1 MTSKKENLVAS
12 SERKPAG
19 VNPWYVLATLFG
31 EDVTKETSN
40 KNSSMGEVIDRI
52 NTLLA
57 PNASNAFNKII

>member
-1 MTSKKENLVAS
+1 MFTCSIADSRAIGL
-12 SERKPAG
+12 AG

>member
-1 MTSKKENLVAS
+1 MSSKKENLVD
-12 SERKPAG
+12 EIEKKPASE
-19 VNPWYVLATLFG
+19 NPWYVLATLFG